1 MSEAGGGATQDPSTT
16 DPNGRLV
23 VFDARSRG
31 HLAIRRPWLLD
42 HIDAILSAVEIPDYQ
57 ADDPARE
64 GREHFYRQDLAA
76 RRWLRVV
83 VDFNETPAWIVTAAV
98 QTNDPRPATP

>member
-1 MSEAGGGATQDPSTT
+1 
-16 DPNGRLV
+16 
-23 VFDARSRG
+23 VFDARSRA

-42 HIDAILSAVEIPDYQ
+42 HIDAILSAVEIPDHQ
-57 ADDPARE
+57 ADDLERE
-64 GREHFYRQDLAA
+64 RRERFYRQDLAA

-98 QTNDPRPATP
+98 QTNDPRPAAS